1 MRRLKIR
8 TKMTLWF
15 LLSTVLITGL
25 LYGALNA
32 MTSAVLHRMLESD
45 LSLALEQISVQI
57 EHEHGRLTYEDETPI
72 APGVSYYIMEDGGS
86 ELFSHG
92 GDIAQFDALP
102 IREGQYASLSQGD
115 SVGPVL
121 DSMPLTI
128 EGETV
133 RIRVAASD
141 GQHRR
146 TLQALRRI
154 FCVTLPMLALLAALI
169 GYALMGR
176 FLRPVRRMIEGAQA
190 ITAGRR
196 SGRLPAAPA
205 RDELGELTD
214 TLNRMLDALEEAF
227 QRERRFASDAS
238 HELRTPVAVIRTCT
252 EELMQSTALPDQAR
266 KPLNAILSES
276 RSMQRLIEQLLMLTR
291 GQEGRLRLEK
301 ECFPVRDVLEAVEDE
316 RREAART
323 AGITISLE
331 APADLT
337 ITADQSLFSQLMLN
351 LTENAVKYGRPG
363 GHVLLSAE
371 EEPCGILLRVADD
384 GIGISAEN
392 LPHVFERFFRADAAR
407 DRSGTGPGLSIA
419 QWIVRAHHG
428 TISAESEE
436 GRGTVFSVRWPDAPA

>member
-1 MRRLKIR
+1 M
-8 TKMTLWF
+8 
-15 LLSTVLITGL
+15 
-25 LYGALNA
+25 
-32 MTSAVLHRMLESD
+32 
-45 LSLALEQISVQI
+45 
-57 EHEHGRLTYEDETPI
+57 
-72 APGVSYYIMEDGGS
+72 
-86 ELFSHG
+86 
-92 GDIAQFDALP
+92 
-102 IREGQYASLSQGD
+102 
-115 SVGPVL
+115 

-146 TLQALRRI
+146 TLQALQQI
-154 FCVTLPMLALLAALI
+154 FCVTLPVLALLAALI

-176 FLRPVRRMIEGAQA
+176 FLRLVRRMIEGAQA

-227 QRERRFASDAS
+227 QRELRFASDAS
-238 HELRTPVAVIRTCT
+238 HELRTPVAVIRACT

-301 ECFPVRDVLEAVEDE
+301 DRFPVRDVLEAVEDTLG
-316 RREAART
+316 EAART

-351 LTENAVKYGRPG
+351 LTENAIKYGRPG

-384 GIGISAEN
+384 GMGISAEN

-407 DRSGTGPGLSIA
+407 DRSGTGLGLSIA

-428 TISAESEE
+428 TISVESEE

>member
-25 LYGALNA
+25 LFGVLCAVTA
-32 MTSAVLHRMLESD
+32 AVLHRTLESD
-45 LSLALEQISVQI
+45 LALALEQISVQI

-102 IREGQYASLSQGD
+102 IREGQYVSLAQRD
-115 SVGPVL
+115 SVWLVL

-128 EGETV
+128 ESETV

-141 GQHRR
+141 AQHRR
-146 TLQALRRI
+146 MLQALRRI
-154 FCVTLPMLALLAALI
+154 FYVTLPLLTLLAALI
-169 GYALMGR
+169 GYGLMGR
-176 FLRPVRRMIEGAQA
+176 FLRPIRRMIEGAQA

-238 HELRTPVAVIRTCT
+238 HELRTPVAVIRACA
-252 EELMQSTALPDQAR
+252 EELMQSSVLPDQAH
-266 KPLNAILSES
+266 KPLNAILTECG
-276 RSMQRLIEQLLMLTR
+276 SMQRLIGQLLMLTR

-301 ECFPVRDVLEAVEDE
+301 ERFPVRDVLESVEDALS
-316 RREAART
+316 EAARA

-337 ITADQSLFSQLMLN
+337 IAADQSLFSQLMLN
-351 LTENAVKYGRPG
+351 LAENAVKYGRPG

-371 EEPCGILLRVADD
+371 EESGGILLRVADD
-384 GIGISAEN
+384 GMGISAEN

-407 DRSGTGPGLSIA
+407 DRSGTGLGLSIA
-419 QWIVRAHHG
+419 QWIVQAHHG
-428 TISAESEE
+428 TINADSAE
-436 GRGTVFSVRWPDAPA
+436 GQGTVFSIRWPDGPA